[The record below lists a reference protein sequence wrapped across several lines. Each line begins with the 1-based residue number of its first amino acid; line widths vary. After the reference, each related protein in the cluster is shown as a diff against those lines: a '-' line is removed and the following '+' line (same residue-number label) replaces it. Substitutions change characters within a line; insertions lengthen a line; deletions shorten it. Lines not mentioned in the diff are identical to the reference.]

1 MKKYFM
7 ILAAALLTF
16 AACNKDDD
24 KSEDKNILEYGGV
37 KYKTVT
43 LSNGQT
49 WMAEPLRYLPEGAKV
64 SDDPASEG
72 IVYAYKFKDLVYSED
87 GTKLNSSTM
96 VLANTDELIKELGYL
111 YDLKSIFGA
120 DVTAE
125 NYDKL
130 EGVQG
135 ICPAGWHIPTHS
147 DFMELIGYS
156 VSRDNANASAVETND
171 KAEFYNK
178 DYEGA
183 KVTEMNKGGFNYS
196 LSGYALN
203 GKYGT
208 IALSKVTTSVESLYG
223 YNSAF
228 NYVISSTGYKPKSGF
243 QLFGMMT
250 TFNQSKYP
258 EGRATLGYV
267 SIANA
272 STGASMK
279 TKVQV
284 RCVKDSE
291 KK

>member
-72 IVYAYKFKDLVYSED
+72 IVYAYKFKNVVIGKNDKGVDAIDSYEYDMATSE
-87 GTKLNSSTM
+87 
-96 VLANTDELIKELGYL
+96 AAIKELGYL
-111 YDLKSIFGA
+111 YDFKSIFGA
-120 DVTAE
+120 DITE
-125 NYDKL
+125 DNYNKL

-135 ICPAGWHIPTHS
+135 ICPAGWHIPTHAECLALVGNSNALVTGETAPS
-147 DFMELIGYS
+147 DK
-156 VSRDNANASAVETND
+156 NALFYDEAYDGARYVNMI
-171 KAEFYNK
+171 KEFN
-178 DYEGA
+178 
-183 KVTEMNKGGFNYS
+183 FP
-196 LSGYALN
+196 LSGYAMA
-203 GKYGT
+203 GKYG
-208 IALSKVTTSVESLYG
+208 IIPLSRLSTTVESLYN
-223 YNSAF
+223 YNSPF
-228 NYVISSTGYKPKSGF
+228 NFIVTSTGYKPKTGV
-243 QLFGMMT
+243 QLFGMQT
-250 TFNQSKYP
+250 TFNTTKYP
-258 EGRATLGYV
+258 EGRVTLGY
-267 SIANA
+267 ITNN
-272 STGASMK
+272 K